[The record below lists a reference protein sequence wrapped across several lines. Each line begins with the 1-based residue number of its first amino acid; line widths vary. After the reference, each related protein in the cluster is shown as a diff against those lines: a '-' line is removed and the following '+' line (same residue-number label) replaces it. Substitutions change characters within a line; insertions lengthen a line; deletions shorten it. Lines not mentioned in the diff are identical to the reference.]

1 MDPTATPNPEAAAD
15 APGSATPADDRDD
28 RDERPTAA
36 AKAIA
41 LTLLGAVLAMVL
53 IRAEGPTE
61 TPAIASAAP
70 AVHES
75 GTMSPGPSAALAA
88 PEFVWPT
95 AEPAAAPAA
104 TSQPDV
110 CASGTGIAEPDEE
123 AFARSHAA
131 SGRRARERLLGTLE
145 ASADD
150 RLRILG
156 LVMQREADVAAATLP
171 AAILGQSCGRDA
183 ACARRAAESLAE
195 ASRVA
200 AAPKTEAIARLAS
213 ASRDPTAYALAVDA
227 CASNMA
233 AVAPSCRLVSA
244 EQWARL
250 DADNAVPWLHIA
262 SAAASRRDTAAVAD
276 AYHRAAHA
284 RSNRLHGGA
293 FHDLL
298 GASLPAD
305 LGMSERVQALAL
317 AATAIASSWTLPDYA
332 PALEFCSPRA
342 VLDSN
347 RAQACDGLATQLTDK
362 AGTLVDLAVGIRLAE
377 QLGWPEDRVEDLR
390 RQHDAFSRVQVE
402 AWAETEPRNC
412 TALAASAEQ
421 GARLAR
427 LGEIGALR
435 EAVALSGKSIEQ
447 LAAEERATR
456 PVRVAEQRARTAAN

>member
-1 MDPTATPNPEAAAD
+1 MDPTAPPHPEPAPDASDSAAQ
-15 APGSATPADDRDD
+15 ADDPT
-28 RDERPTAA
+28 ERPTAS
-36 AKAIA
+36 AKAIELA
-41 LTLLGAVLAMVL
+41 LLGAVVALVL
-53 IRAEGPTE
+53 IRADGSPD
-61 TPAIASAAP
+61 ASAMGSVSTAM
-70 AVHES
+70 HES
-75 GTMSPGPSAALAA
+75 GAPATPSPARAP

-95 AEPAAAPAA
+95 AEPVAAAAASPPA
-104 TSQPDV
+104 DV
-110 CASGTGIAEPDEE
+110 CAPGSTDAAPDEE

-131 SGRRARERLLGTLE
+131 SGRRARERLLATLE

-156 LVMQREADVAAATLP
+156 LVMQRDADVAAATLP
-171 AAILGQSCGRDA
+171 AAILGETCGRDT

-195 ASRVA
+195 ASRA
-200 AAPKTEAIARLAS
+200 AAGPKTEAIARLAS
-213 ASRDPTAYALAVDA
+213 ASRDPTAYGLAIDA
-227 CASNMA
+227 CASDMA

-262 SAAASRRDTAAVAD
+262 SAAASRRDAAAVAD

-298 GASLPAD
+298 NASLPVD
-305 LGMSERVQALAL
+305 LGTSERMQALAL
-317 AATAIASSWTLPDYA
+317 AATAIASSWTLPDYM

-347 RAQACDGLATQLTDK
+347 RAQSCDGLATQLTDK

-377 QLGWPEDRVEDLR
+377 QLGWPEERIEDLR
-390 RQHDAFSRVQVE
+390 RQHDALSRVQVE

-412 TALAASAEQ
+412 SELAAAAEQ

-447 LAAEERATR
+447 LAAEERAAR
-456 PVRVAEQRARTAAN
+456 PVRVAEQRARSGAAN